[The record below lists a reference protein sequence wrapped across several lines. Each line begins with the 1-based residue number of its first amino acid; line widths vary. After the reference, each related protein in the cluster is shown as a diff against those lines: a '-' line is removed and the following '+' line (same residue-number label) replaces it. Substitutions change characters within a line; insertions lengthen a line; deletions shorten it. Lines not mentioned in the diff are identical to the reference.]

1 MNYTFEKNIESI
13 YQDKGRNW
21 LADLPVLIEGLKLS
35 WNLSDIIPVENMTY
49 NYVAKAK
56 QDNTRCVVL
65 KISCDAKLLTD
76 EIKMLQHFEN
86 NGAIKVI
93 AYNPERSA
101 ALLQQAIPGTSL
113 KLLYP
118 QNVDKVMEIYVDVV
132 RKLHRQ
138 VATENKHP
146 YTSQYTY
153 RNVKEWLA
161 ALDNITSPLLPAELM
176 SKAIQL
182 KRELLNT
189 TSEEKILHG
198 DLHHDNIIQ
207 DRHAWRVID
216 PKGIVGELGFEIAAF
231 DFIHQSELENNL
243 DIPSLF
249 KNRIEKFS
257 HKSGLEATRLA
268 QWVYVRLMMSAAWFV
283 EDQGDPE
290 QAIVLARQLLASKI
304 L

>member
-1 MNYTFEKNIESI
+1 MNYTFKKNIESI
-13 YQDKGRNW
+13 YQEKGRNW

-65 KISCDAKLLTD
+65 KISCNAKLLAD

-86 NGAIKVI
+86 NGAVKVI
-93 AYNPERSA
+93 AYNSECSA

-113 KLLYP
+113 KSLYP

-138 VATENKHP
+138 VATENKHS

-161 ALDNITSPLLPAELM
+161 TLDNITSPLLPAELM
-176 SKAIQL
+176 GKAIQL

-249 KNRIEKFS
+249 KKRIEKFS
-257 HKSGLEATRLA
+257 HKSELEATRLA
-268 QWVYVRLMMSAAWFV
+268 KWVYVRLMMSAAWFV

-290 QAIVLARQLLASKI
+290 QAIALAGQLLASKI